1 MDKKIKRLLK
11 KYIKENEF
19 VEYDEFEQLVLDY
32 MNIDFIKLSLFYMIV
47 KNIYKNID
55 NDKIILEK
63 ASNIYK
69 LGGIK
74 YLQCTLYVLYEQ
86 LAKTKN
92 YNINTYPRKLEF
104 LFQEITP
111 EWQA

>member
-69 LGGIK
+69 LGDIK
-74 YLQCTLYVLYEQ
+74 
-86 LAKTKN
+86 
-92 YNINTYPRKLEF
+92 
-104 LFQEITP
+104 
-111 EWQA
+111 